1 MTELA
6 HNIPAY
12 NAEENPQDMMSWP
25 DKYNP
30 VTSKNEVLPEKQMLT
45 KWLPSISVSG
55 RKMADVSGWKRS
67 IGWSNP

>member
-30 VTSKNEVLPEKQMLT
+30 VTSKNEVLPENQMLT
-45 KWLPSISVSG
+45 K
-55 RKMADVSGWKRS
+55 
-67 IGWSNP
+67 

>member
-12 NAEENPQDMMSWP
+12 NAEENPQDMISWP

-30 VTSKNEVLPEKQMLT
+30 VTSKNEALPEKQMLT
-45 KWLPSISVSG
+45 K
-55 RKMADVSGWKRS
+55 
-67 IGWSNP
+67 